1 MGENRTL
8 DPETWVDQHGDALY
22 RYALFR
28 IRDVQVAEDL
38 VQETLLAAFRARES
52 FASRSSVRTWLFGI
66 AAHKVRDLKH
76 KIIDH
81 IRKISRERPQED
93 IESFRGLSGEVFDE
107 GGGWKAGPSNWTA
120 DPALLFQ
127 QQEFWEILQICLAEL
142 PPRLN
147 QVFTLRELDDLSTEE
162 VRKILQV
169 SATNGGVM
177 LYRARMRL
185 RECLEIKWFGNERK
199 ET

>member
-1 MGENRTL
+1 MVENQTL

-28 IRDVQVAEDL
+28 VQNAQVAEDL
-38 VQETLLAAFRARES
+38 VQETLIAALRARDG
-52 FASRSSVRTWLFGI
+52 FAGRSTVRTWLFGI
-66 AAHKVRDLKH
+66 LKH

-81 IRKISRERPQED
+81 IRKVSRERPHED
-93 IESFRGLSGEVFDE
+93 IEFLMNMSDDIFD
-107 GGGWKAGPSNWTA
+107 GRGGWKAKPAEWTT

-127 QQEFWEILQICLAEL
+127 QHEFWEILQACMLAL

-147 QVFTLRELDDLSTEE
+147 QAFTLRELDGLSTEE

-177 LYRARMRL
+177 LHRARMRL
-185 RECLEIKWFGNERK
+185 RECLERKWFDENGEGK
-199 ET
+199 

>member
-1 MGENRTL
+1 MVEDQTL

-28 IRDVQVAEDL
+28 VQDAQIAEDL
-38 VQETLLAAFRARES
+38 VQETLMSALRARDG
-52 FASRSSVRTWLFGI
+52 FAGRSTVRTWLFGI
-66 AAHKVRDLKH
+66 LKH

-81 IRKISRERPQED
+81 IRKVSRERPHED
-93 IESFRGLSGEVFDE
+93 IESLINISDDTFDQR
-107 GGGWKAGPSNWTA
+107 GGWKARPEEWTT

-127 QQEFWEILQICLAEL
+127 QHEFWEILQACMLAL

-147 QVFTLRELDDLSTEE
+147 QAFTLREIDGLSSEE

-169 SATNGGVM
+169 SPTNGGVM
-177 LYRARMRL
+177 LHRARMRL
-185 RECLEIKWFGNERK
+185 RECLERKWFDENGK
-199 ET
+199 VK

>member
-1 MGENRTL
+1 VGKSQSL
-8 DPETWVDQHGDALY
+8 DPETWVDQHGDVLY

-28 IRDVQVAEDL
+28 IRGVQVAEDL
-38 VQETLLAAFRARES
+38 VQETLLAALRARGS
-52 FASRSSVRTWLFGI
+52 FAGRSSVRTWLFGI
-66 AAHKVRDLKH
+66 LKH

-81 IRKISRERPQED
+81 IRKISRERPAED
-93 IESFRGLSGEVFDE
+93 IESFRGLLDEVFDE
-107 GGGWKAGPSNWTA
+107 GGGWKAGPSEWTT

-127 QQEFWEILQICLAEL
+127 QREFWEILQICLLEL

-147 QVFTLRELDDLSTEE
+147 QAFTLRELDGLSAEE

-177 LYRARMRL
+177 LHRARIRL
-185 RECLEIKWFGNERK
+185 RECLDIKWFDKDSK
-199 ET
+199 EK

>member
-1 MGENRTL
+1 MVENQTL

-28 IRDVQVAEDL
+28 VQNAQVAEDL
-38 VQETLLAAFRARES
+38 VQETLIAALRARDG
-52 FASRSSVRTWLFGI
+52 FAGRSTVRTWLFGI
-66 AAHKVRDLKH
+66 LKH

-81 IRKISRERPQED
+81 IRKVSRERPHED
-93 IESFRGLSGEVFDE
+93 IESLMNMSDDIFD
-107 GGGWKAGPSNWTA
+107 GRGGWKAKPAEWTT

-127 QQEFWEILQICLAEL
+127 QHEFWEILQACMLAL

-147 QVFTLRELDDLSTEE
+147 QAFTLRELDGLSTEE

-177 LYRARMRL
+177 LHRARMRL
-185 RECLEIKWFGNERK
+185 RECLERKWFDENGEGK
-199 ET
+199 